1 MKHEK
6 FGSYLKELRMQ
17 HNPPMTQEQLAEAIG
32 RGKMTICQ
40 FEQGKNAPPH
50 GELLNLIIN
59 ALEIDEATSNKLRFL
74 AAYDRGQ
81 IPSDIEEY
89 FFNNP
94 IIYDAIRIA
103 MNRKEPVDWNK
114 IAVLIGEGNE

>member
-1 MKHEK
+1 MEYEN
-6 FGSYLKELRMQ
+6 FGSYLKELRLQ
-17 HNPPMTQEQLAEAIG
+17 HTPPMTQEQLADAIG

-40 FEQGKNAPPH
+40 FEQGKNAPPQ
-50 GELLNLIIN
+50 GKLLNLIIN

-89 FFNNP
+89 FFKNP
-94 IIYDAIRIA
+94 VICDAIRVA
-103 MNRKEPVDWNK
+103 MNRKKPVDWSK
-114 IAVLIGEGNE
+114 IVVLIGEGNE